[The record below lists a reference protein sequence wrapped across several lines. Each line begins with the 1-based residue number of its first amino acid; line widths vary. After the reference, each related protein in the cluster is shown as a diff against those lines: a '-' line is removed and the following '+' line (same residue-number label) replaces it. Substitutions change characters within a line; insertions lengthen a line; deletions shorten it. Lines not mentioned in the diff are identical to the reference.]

1 MPVKHKTTS
10 CKDLFYREIDDGDI
24 IYYILKPQKNSKEDK
39 EKIIGKKSDGI
50 TEEDMCEQWI
60 KKLRPRERYSTN
72 KTGVFWR
79 HCTTDGKDDK
89 TYYIT
94 YKVQDEKDPTK
105 KKTVESVVGKYSQ
118 NVRIAYAHQKYIETV
133 NNLKTGE
140 PVPIKRKKKKYYT
153 LQNAFDEYIQHVKSE
168 GKKTWKKDQEIYTNH
183 LERFHQVE
191 LVSLTQENFNDLKN
205 EKLKT
210 HSKRTVQYILAVAR
224 QIINYAITYSKDK
237 EAQRYINPIANGKVK
252 VKKIDNANKA
262 FFKYDQAELLLKEL
276 EKYKLSSSLIYQLTI
291 ALLHT
296 GARFSEV
303 ASLNWDDIKDD
314 GTIYFKATKEGNA
327 RHVSMSNQLKAIIEE
342 LPKRSE
348 LVFSTPKGTQI
359 QQMPDSWQRIVDK
372 LFPENVITVKRTEDG
387 VMLEL
392 SQKDRELLEKQT
404 KNRLTVHSLRHTH
417 ASWMAMSGNF
427 TLLEIRD
434 ELGHK
439 TTKMTERYAHLMP
452 EDRHKKVSAL
462 FDDN

>member
-1 MPVKHKTTS
+1 MPVKHKKTA
-10 CKDLFYREIDDGDI
+10 CKDLFYRETDNNDI

-50 TEEDMCEQWI
+50 TEEEICKKWI
-60 KKLRPRERYSTN
+60 TYLRPRERYATK

-79 HCTTDGKDDK
+79 HCTNNGKADK
-89 TYYIT
+89 TFYIT
-94 YKVQDEKDPTK
+94 YKIQDEKDPTK
-105 KKTVESVVGKYSQ
+105 KITVESVVGRYSE
-118 NVRIAYAHQKYIETV
+118 NVRENYAHQIYIETK

-140 PVPIKRKKKKYYT
+140 PVPIKNKKKKYYT
-153 LQNAFDEYIQHVKSE
+153 LQNAFDGYIEHVKDE
-168 GKKTWKKDQEIYTNH
+168 GKKTWEKDQEIYTNH
-183 LERFHQVE
+183 LEEFHQME
-191 LVSLTQENFNDLKN
+191 LVSLTQAKFNKLKN
-205 EKLKT
+205 KKLKT

-224 QIINYAITYSKDK
+224 QIINYAIAHSSNK
-237 EAQRYINPIANGKVK
+237 EVQRYINPIANGKVK

-262 FFKYDQAELLLKEL
+262 FFTYENADKLLKEL
-276 EKYKLSSSLIYQLTI
+276 EKYKLASSLIYQLTI

-303 ASLNWDDIKDD
+303 ASLTWDDIKDD
-314 GTIYFKATKEGNA
+314 DTIYFKATKDGNA
-327 RHVSMSNQLKAIIEE
+327 RYVSMSQQLKSIIEE
-342 LPKRSE
+342 QPKISE
-348 LVFSTPKGTQI
+348 LIFSTPKGTQI
-359 QQMPDSWQRIVDK
+359 QQMPDNWQKIVDK

-434 ELGHK
+434 ELGHT
-439 TTKMTERYAHLMP
+439 TTKMTERYSHLMP

-462 FDDN
+462 FG

>member
-1 MPVKHKTTS
+1 MAVEHKKTS
-10 CKDLFYREIDDGDI
+10 CKDLFFRDTDDGDI

-39 EKIIGKKSDGI
+39 EKIIGKKSEGI
-50 TEEDMCEQWI
+50 TEEEMCEKWI
-60 KKLRPRERYSTN
+60 KKLRPRERYATS

-79 HCTTDGKDDK
+79 HCTTNGKDDK

-94 YKVQDEKDPTK
+94 YKVQDEQNPAKT
-105 KKTVESVVGKYSQ
+105 KTVETVVGKHSQ
-118 NVRIAYAHQKYIETV
+118 NVRVAYAHQKYIETV

-153 LQNAFDEYIQHVKSE
+153 LQDAFNEYIKHTKNE
-168 GKKTWKKDQEIYTNH
+168 KKTWKKDEEIYTNH
-183 LERFHQVE
+183 LAKFHNTE
-191 LVSLTQENFNDLKN
+191 LVSLTQADFNDLKN

-224 QIINYAITYSKDK
+224 QIINYAIAHSKDK
-237 EAQRYINPIANGKVK
+237 EVQRYVNPVANGKVK
-252 VKKIDNANKA
+252 IKKLNNENTA
-262 FFKYDQAELLLKEL
+262 FFTYEQMETLLKEL
-276 EKYKLSSSLIYQLTI
+276 EKYKLSSSLTYQLTI

-303 ASLNWDDIKDD
+303 ATLTWDDINIKEK
-314 GTIYFKATKEGNA
+314 TFYFKSTKEGNE
-327 RHVSMSNQLKAIIEE
+327 RHVSMSPQLESIIKE
-342 LPKRSE
+342 LPKRGS
-348 LVFSTPKGTQI
+348 LVFTTPRGTQI
-359 QQMPDSWQRIVDK
+359 LQMPDSWQRTVDK
-372 LFPENVITVKRTEDG
+372 LFPENVITVQRTKDG
-387 VMLEL
+387 IMLEL
-392 SQKDRELLEKQT
+392 SDTDRELLEKQT
-404 KNRLTVHSLRHTH
+404 KKRLTVHSLRHTH

-452 EDRHKKVSAL
+452 EARHQKVSAL
-462 FDDN
+462 FEKF

>member
-1 MPVKHKTTS
+1 
-10 CKDLFYREIDDGDI
+10 
-24 IYYILKPQKNSKEDK
+24 
-39 EKIIGKKSDGI
+39 
-50 TEEDMCEQWI
+50 
-60 KKLRPRERYSTN
+60 
-72 KTGVFWR
+72 
-79 HCTTDGKDDK
+79 
-89 TYYIT
+89 
-94 YKVQDEKDPTK
+94 
-105 KKTVESVVGKYSQ
+105 
-118 NVRIAYAHQKYIETV
+118 
-133 NNLKTGE
+133 
-140 PVPIKRKKKKYYT
+140 
-153 LQNAFDEYIQHVKSE
+153 
-168 GKKTWKKDQEIYTNH
+168 
-183 LERFHQVE
+183 
-191 LVSLTQENFNDLKN
+191 
-205 EKLKT
+205 
-210 HSKRTVQYILAVAR
+210 
-224 QIINYAITYSKDK
+224 
-237 EAQRYINPIANGKVK
+237 
-252 VKKIDNANKA
+252 
-262 FFKYDQAELLLKEL
+262 
-276 EKYKLSSSLIYQLTI
+276 
-291 ALLHT
+291 
-296 GARFSEV
+296 
-303 ASLNWDDIKDD
+303 
-314 GTIYFKATKEGNA
+314 
-327 RHVSMSNQLKAIIEE
+327 MSNQLKAIIEE